1 MDLAYLCG
9 GHRGNVTKSF
19 KCQAKLG
26 LGENRARNLP
36 RHLAVMGEPVFL
48 SMCGRSDSVPGM

>member
-1 MDLAYLCG
+1 MHLACLCG

-19 KCQAKLG
+19 KCQAKLY

-36 RHLAVMGEPVFL
+36 RHLTVTVEPVLL
-48 SMCGRSDSVPGM
+48 SIRGHSDNVPGM